1 MSITHYPEL
10 VHVVNPTIIGDGVPS
25 SYAYDAFGRI
35 RVSNP
40 YTLFDSSNRY
50 ADNGK
55 FATAT
60 TGTATATFNAN
71 EGLIDLDVGTASGDE
86 VLRESY
92 VVFAYQPG
100 KSLLIM
106 NSFTFDTAKTN
117 LRQRVGYFGSDNG
130 FYLEQNDSTIS
141 LVKRSKVTG
150 SVVNTEVTQANFNT
164 DKLDGTGPSGF
175 TLDLTTS
182 QLMFMDME
190 WLGAGSVRLG
200 FVIEGQFIIAHRF
213 DWANQST
220 NTGTYITTASLP
232 IRYEITNT
240 GTVASASQLKQICS
254 TVISEGGYEMNGLQ
268 GVAGTPINSA
278 YTLTTAGVFYPLV
291 SIRLKSARLDAV
303 ALMSAMS
310 TIGTGNNIYY
320 NWKITRGGSI
330 TGGTWVSGGT
340 DSAVEYNITGT
351 AFTSTNSVDLAS
363 GYNVSSNQGGGSTDL
378 LKEALFRFQLR
389 RDSFTSTPEILTVL
403 LATDTNGNDGY
414 ASMDWEEV
422 TR

>member
-1 MSITHYPEL
+1 MSCFN
-10 VHVVNPTIIGDGVPS
+10 VNGNDGSVIIGDGVPS

-175 TLDLTTS
+175 TLNLTTS

-320 NWKITRGGSI
+320 NWKIARGGSI

-351 AFTSTNSVDLAS
+351 AFTSTGSEDLAS

-414 ASMDWEEV
+414 ASMDWEEI

>member
-1 MSITHYPEL
+1 MSCFN
-10 VHVVNPTIIGDGVPS
+10 VNGNDGSVIIGDGVPS
-25 SYAYDAFGRI
+25 SYAYDAFGRL

-40 YTLFDSSNRY
+40 YTLFDSNNRY

-351 AFTSTNSVDLAS
+351 AFTSTGSEDLAS

>member
-1 MSITHYPEL
+1 MSCFN
-10 VHVVNPTIIGDGVPS
+10 VNGNDGSVIIGEGVPS

-86 VLRESY
+86 VLRESQ

-190 WLGAGSVRLG
+190 WLGVGSVRLG

-351 AFTSTNSVDLAS
+351 AFTSTGSVDLAS

-403 LATDTNGNDGY
+403 LATDTGGNDGY

>member
-1 MSITHYPEL
+1 MSCFN
-10 VHVVNPTIIGDGVPS
+10 VNGNDGSVIIGDGVPS
-25 SYAYDAFGRI
+25 SYAYDAFGRL

-40 YTLFDSSNRY
+40 YTLFDSNSRY

-310 TIGTGNNIYY
+310 TIGTGNNVYY
-320 NWKITRGGSI
+320 NWKIARGGSI

-351 AFTSTNSVDLAS
+351 AFTSTGSVDLAS

>member
-1 MSITHYPEL
+1 MSCFN
-10 VHVVNPTIIGDGVPS
+10 VNGNDGSVIIGDGVPS
-25 SYAYDAFGRI
+25 SYAYDAFGRL

-351 AFTSTNSVDLAS
+351 AFTSTGSVDLAS

-403 LATDTNGNDGY
+403 LATDTKRKRWLCIYGLGRDY
-414 ASMDWEEV
+414 
-422 TR
+422 

>member
-1 MSITHYPEL
+1 ML
-10 VHVVNPTIIGDGVPS
+10 VSCFNVNGNDGSVIIGEGVPS

-86 VLRESY
+86 VLRESQ

-190 WLGAGSVRLG
+190 WLGVGSVRLG

-351 AFTSTNSVDLAS
+351 AFTSTGSVDLAS

-403 LATDTNGNDGY
+403 LATDTGGNDGY

>member
-1 MSITHYPEL
+1 MSCFN
-10 VHVVNPTIIGDGVPS
+10 VNGNDGSVIIGDGVPS
-25 SYAYDAFGRI
+25 SYAYDAFGRL

-40 YTLFDSSNRY
+40 YTLFDSNNRY

-86 VLRESY
+86 VLRESQ

-240 GTVASASQLKQICS
+240 GTVASASQLKQI
-254 TVISEGGYEMNGLQ
+254 
-268 GVAGTPINSA
+268 
-278 YTLTTAGVFYPLV
+278 
-291 SIRLKSARLDAV
+291 
-303 ALMSAMS
+303 
-310 TIGTGNNIYY
+310 
-320 NWKITRGGSI
+320 
-330 TGGTWVSGGT
+330 
-340 DSAVEYNITGT
+340 
-351 AFTSTNSVDLAS
+351 
-363 GYNVSSNQGGGSTDL
+363 
-378 LKEALFRFQLR
+378 
-389 RDSFTSTPEILTVL
+389 
-403 LATDTNGNDGY
+403 
-414 ASMDWEEV
+414 
-422 TR
+422 

>member
-1 MSITHYPEL
+1 MSCFN
-10 VHVVNPTIIGDGVPS
+10 VNGNDGSVIIGDGVPS
-25 SYAYDAFGRI
+25 SYAYDAFGRL

-50 ADNGK
+50 AENGK

-117 LRQRVGYFGSDNG
+117 LRQRVGYFGTDNG

-320 NWKITRGGSI
+320 NWKIARGGSI

-351 AFTSTNSVDLAS
+351 AFTSTGSEDLAS

-403 LATDTNGNDGY
+403 LATDTGGNDGY

>member
-1 MSITHYPEL
+1 MSCFN
-10 VHVVNPTIIGDGVPS
+10 VNGNDGSVIIGDGVPS

-40 YTLFDSSNRY
+40 FTLFDSSNRY

-71 EGLIDLDVGTASGDE
+71 EGLVDLDVGTASGDE
-86 VLRESY
+86 VLRESQ

-117 LRQRVGYFGSDNG
+117 LRQRVGYFGTDNG
-130 FYLEQNDSTIS
+130 FYLEQNDSTMS

-182 QLMFMDME
+182 QLLFMDME
-190 WLGAGSVRLG
+190 WLGVGAVRLG

-220 NTGTYITTASLP
+220 NTGTYITTAALP

-254 TVISEGGYEMNGLQ
+254 TVISEGGYELAGLQ

-291 SIRLKSARLDAV
+291 SIRLKSTRLDAV
-303 ALMSAMS
+303 SLMSAMS

-320 NWKITRGGSI
+320 NWKIARGGSI

-340 DSAVEYNITGT
+340 DSSVEYNITGT
-351 AFTSTNSVDLAS
+351 AFTSTGSRDLAS

-389 RDSFTSTPEILTVL
+389 RNSFTSTPEILTVL
-403 LATDTNGNDGY
+403 LAADTGGNDGY

>member
-1 MSITHYPEL
+1 MSCFN
-10 VHVVNPTIIGDGVPS
+10 VNGNDGSVIIGDGVPS

-71 EGLIDLDVGTASGDE
+71 EGIVDLDVDTASGDE
-86 VLRESY
+86 VLRESQ

-141 LVKRSKVTG
+141 FVKRSKVTG

-291 SIRLKSARLDAV
+291 SIRLKSARLDAI

-310 TIGTGNNIYY
+310 TIGTGNTIYY
-320 NWKITRGGSI
+320 NWKIARGGSI

-351 AFTSTNSVDLAS
+351 AFTSTGSEDLAS

-403 LATDTNGNDGY
+403 LATDTNSSDGY
-414 ASMDWEEV
+414 ASMDWEEI

>member
-1 MSITHYPEL
+1 MSCFN
-10 VHVVNPTIIGDGVPS
+10 VNGNDGSVIIGEGVPS

-310 TIGTGNNIYY
+310 TIGTGNNVYY
-320 NWKITRGGSI
+320 NWKIARGGSI

-351 AFTSTNSVDLAS
+351 AFTSTGSVDLAS

-403 LATDTNGNDGY
+403 LATDTGGNDGY

>member
-1 MSITHYPEL
+1 MSCFN
-10 VHVVNPTIIGDGVPS
+10 VNGNDGSVIIGDGVPS
-25 SYAYDAFGRI
+25 SYAYDAFGRL

-86 VLRESY
+86 VLRESQ

-190 WLGAGSVRLG
+190 WLGVGSVRLG

-320 NWKITRGGSI
+320 NWKIARGGSI

-351 AFTSTNSVDLAS
+351 AFTSTGSEDLAF

-403 LATDTNGNDGY
+403 LATDTGGNDGY

>member
-1 MSITHYPEL
+1 MSCFN
-10 VHVVNPTIIGDGVPS
+10 VNGNDGSVIIGNGVPS

-190 WLGAGSVRLG
+190 WLGVGSVRLG

-351 AFTSTNSVDLAS
+351 AFTSTGSVDLAS

-403 LATDTNGNDGY
+403 LATDTGGNDGY

>member
-1 MSITHYPEL
+1 MSCFN
-10 VHVVNPTIIGDGVPS
+10 VNGNDGSVIIGDGVPS

-40 YTLFDSSNRY
+40 YTLFDSNNRY

-351 AFTSTNSVDLAS
+351 AFTSTGSEDLAS

-403 LATDTNGNDGY
+403 LATDTSGNDGY

>member
-1 MSITHYPEL
+1 MSCFN
-10 VHVVNPTIIGDGVPS
+10 VNGNDGSVIIGDGVPS
-25 SYAYDAFGRI
+25 SYAYDAFGRL

-86 VLRESY
+86 VLRESQ

-320 NWKITRGGSI
+320 NWKIARGGSI

-351 AFTSTNSVDLAS
+351 AFTSTGSEDLAS

-403 LATDTNGNDGY
+403 LATDTSGNDGY
-414 ASMDWEEV
+414 AAMDWEEV

>member
-1 MSITHYPEL
+1 MSCFN
-10 VHVVNPTIIGDGVPS
+10 VNGNDGSVIIGDGVPS
-25 SYAYDAFGRI
+25 SYAYDAFGRL

-40 YTLFDSSNRY
+40 YTLFDSNNRY

-351 AFTSTNSVDLAS
+351 AFTSTGSEDLAS

-414 ASMDWEEV
+414 ASMDWEEI

>member
-1 MSITHYPEL
+1 MSCFN
-10 VHVVNPTIIGDGVPS
+10 VNGNDGSVIIGDGVPS

-141 LVKRSKVTG
+141 IVKRSKVTG

-363 GYNVSSNQGGGSTDL
+363 GYTVSSNQGGGSTDL

>member
-1 MSITHYPEL
+1 MSCFN
-10 VHVVNPTIIGDGVPS
+10 VNGNDGSVIIGDGVPS

-86 VLRESY
+86 VLRESQ

-310 TIGTGNNIYY
+310 TIGTGNNIYF

-351 AFTSTNSVDLAS
+351 AFTSTGSVDLAS

-403 LATDTNGNDGY
+403 LATDTGGNDGY

>member
-1 MSITHYPEL
+1 MSCFN
-10 VHVVNPTIIGDGVPS
+10 VNGNDGSVIIGDGVPS

-141 LVKRSKVTG
+141 LVKRSKITG

-278 YTLTTAGVFYPLV
+278 YTLSTAGVFYPLV

-310 TIGTGNNIYY
+310 TIGTGNTVYY
-320 NWKITRGGSI
+320 NWKIARGGSI

-351 AFTSTNSVDLAS
+351 AFTSTGSVDLAS

-403 LATDTNGNDGY
+403 LATDTGGNDGY

>member
-1 MSITHYPEL
+1 MSCFN
-10 VHVVNPTIIGDGVPS
+10 VNGNDGSVIIGDGVPS
-25 SYAYDAFGRI
+25 SYAYDAFGRL

-40 YTLFDSSNRY
+40 YTLFDSNNRY

-86 VLRESY
+86 VLRESQ

-190 WLGAGSVRLG
+190 WLGVGSVRLG

-351 AFTSTNSVDLAS
+351 AFTSTGSVDLAS

-403 LATDTNGNDGY
+403 LATDTSGNDGY

>member
-1 MSITHYPEL
+1 MSCFN
-10 VHVVNPTIIGDGVPS
+10 VNGNDGSVIIGDGVPS

-86 VLRESY
+86 VLRESQ

-150 SVVNTEVTQANFNT
+150 SVVNTEVTQASFNT

-190 WLGAGSVRLG
+190 WLGVGSVRLG

-310 TIGTGNNIYY
+310 TIGTGNNVYY
-320 NWKITRGGSI
+320 NWKIARGGSI

-351 AFTSTNSVDLAS
+351 AFTSTGSVDLAS

-403 LATDTNGNDGY
+403 LATDTGGNDGY

>member
-1 MSITHYPEL
+1 MSCFN
-10 VHVVNPTIIGDGVPS
+10 VNGNDGSVIIKDGVPS

-86 VLRESY
+86 VLRESH

-190 WLGAGSVRLG
+190 WLGVGSVRLG

-213 DWANQST
+213 DWANQSA
-220 NTGTYITTASLP
+220 NTGNYITTASLP

-268 GVAGTPINSA
+268 GVAGTPINSG

-291 SIRLKSARLDAV
+291 SIRLKSTRLDAI

-320 NWKITRGGSI
+320 NWKIARGGSI
-330 TGGTWVSGGT
+330 TGGTWVSAGT

-403 LATDTNGNDGY
+403 LATDTNGHDGY

>member
-1 MSITHYPEL
+1 MSCFN
-10 VHVVNPTIIGDGVPS
+10 VNGNDGGVIIKDGVPS

-86 VLRESY
+86 VLRESQ

-190 WLGAGSVRLG
+190 WLGVGSVRLG

-303 ALMSAMS
+303 AIMSAMS

-351 AFTSTNSVDLAS
+351 AFTSTGSVDLTS

-403 LATDTNGNDGY
+403 LATDTGANDGY
-414 ASMDWEEV
+414 ASMDWEEI

>member
-1 MSITHYPEL
+1 MSCFN
-10 VHVVNPTIIGDGVPS
+10 VNGNDGSVIIGDGVPS
-25 SYAYDAFGRI
+25 SYAYDAFGRL

-40 YTLFDSSNRY
+40 YTLFDSNNRY

-351 AFTSTNSVDLAS
+351 AFTSTGSEDLAS

-403 LATDTNGNDGY
+403 LATDTSGNDGY

>member
-1 MSITHYPEL
+1 MSCFN
-10 VHVVNPTIIGDGVPS
+10 VNGNDGSVIIGDGVPS

-310 TIGTGNNIYY
+310 TIGTGNTIYY
-320 NWKITRGGSI
+320 NWKIARGGSI

-351 AFTSTNSVDLAS
+351 AFTSTGSVDLAS

-403 LATDTNGNDGY
+403 LATDTGGNDGY

>member
-1 MSITHYPEL
+1 MSCFN
-10 VHVVNPTIIGDGVPS
+10 VNGNDGSVIIGNGVPS

-351 AFTSTNSVDLAS
+351 AFTSTGSVDLAS

-389 RDSFTSTPEILTVL
+389 RNSFTSTPEILTVL
-403 LATDTNGNDGY
+403 LATDTSGNDAY

>member
-1 MSITHYPEL
+1 MSCFN
-10 VHVVNPTIIGDGVPS
+10 VNGNDGSVIIGNGVPS

-71 EGLIDLDVGTASGDE
+71 EGLVDLDVGTASGDE

-303 ALMSAMS
+303 AIMSAMS
-310 TIGTGNNIYY
+310 TIGTGNTVYY

>member
-1 MSITHYPEL
+1 MSCFN
-10 VHVVNPTIIGDGVPS
+10 VNGNDGSVIIGDGVPS

-310 TIGTGNNIYY
+310 TIGTGNNIYF

-351 AFTSTNSVDLAS
+351 AFTSTGSVDLAS

>member
-1 MSITHYPEL
+1 MSCFN
-10 VHVVNPTIIGDGVPS
+10 VNGNDGSVIIGDGVPS

-40 YTLFDSSNRY
+40 YTLFDSNNRY

-86 VLRESY
+86 VLRESQ

-190 WLGAGSVRLG
+190 WLGVGSVRLG
-200 FVIEGQFIIAHRF
+200 FVVEGQFIIAHRF

-254 TVISEGGYEMNGLQ
+254 TVISEGGYVMNGLQ

-320 NWKITRGGSI
+320 NWKIVRGGSI

-351 AFTSTNSVDLAS
+351 AFTSTGSVDLAS

-403 LATDTNGNDGY
+403 LATDTGGNDGY